1 MDISWVKSIEHI
13 NFKQL
18 NRLTLRNNKIISIEA
33 LAFLDMENLSYLS
46 L

>member
-1 MDISWVKSIEHI
+1 MDINWVKSIEHI

-18 NRLTLRNNKIISIEA
+18 YRLTLRNNKIVSIEA
-33 LAFLDMENLSYLS
+33 LAFLEMDNLSYLS